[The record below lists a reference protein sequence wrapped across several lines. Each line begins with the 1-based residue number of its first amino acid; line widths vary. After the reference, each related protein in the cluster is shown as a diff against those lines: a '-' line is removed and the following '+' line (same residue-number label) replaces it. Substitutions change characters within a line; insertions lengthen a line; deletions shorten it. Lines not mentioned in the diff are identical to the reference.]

1 MYHHQ
6 QAFIPITS
14 PLTRFRS
21 SNRNLISTSSSTIIH
36 HHQRRSNYTFHQSL
50 QICANLPIP
59 MAPKI
64 SDTWELDFYSRPV
77 VGLDG
82 KKLWELIITDS
93 SGTFE
98 HVEAI
103 PNSMVNSK
111 ELRRRISA
119 VIDSASQKPT
129 SIKFFRTQMINMI
142 RIALNDIDVSV
153 SPSRRTHALY
163 RLIREREEDVYTKMP
178 GYKKSLAGKPNFT
191 GLEAK
196 VTDRLPD
203 ALRCES
209 FAFGS
214 FPLANVLEFFDT
226 ANQKDFFGD
235 ICYIDDRLAS
245 DTPIPGMFMLS
256 KRSYPLAAWLEG
268 TEIAFVKAVMD
279 EKEVILECGI
289 SKMYKFADIT
299 SDIKSDV
306 REFEALKEKSQGVH
320 FVAIKPDMES
330 DEVEGFWLL
339 REF

>member
-1 MYHHQ
+1 MHQHQ

-14 PLTRFRS
+14 PVTRLGPSNPNFICKS
-21 SNRNLISTSSSTIIH
+21 SRIIIH
-36 HHQRRSNYTFHQSL
+36 PYYQRRS

-59 MAPKI
+59 LAPKL
-64 SDTWELDFYSRPV
+64 SDVWELDFYSRPV

-119 VIDSASQKPT
+119 VIDSTSQKPT
-129 SIKFFRTQMINMI
+129 TIKFFRTQMINMI
-142 RIALNDIDVSV
+142 RIALNEIDVSI

-163 RLIREREEDVYTKMP
+163 RLIREREEGVYTKMP
-178 GYKKSLAGKPNFT
+178 GFKKSLAGKSTFT

-214 FPLANVLEFFDT
+214 FPLGSLLEFFDN
-226 ANQKDFFGD
+226 ADKKDFFGD
-235 ICYIDDRLAS
+235 MCYIDDRLTPDA
-245 DTPIPGMFMLS
+245 PIPGMFMLS

-279 EKEVILECGI
+279 EKEVVLECGI
-289 SKMYKFADIT
+289 NTMYKFADIT

-306 REFEALKEKSQGVH
+306 REFEALKTKSEGVH
-320 FVAIKPDMES
+320 FVAIKSDVES